1 MIEGSAAPPR
11 TDAALLKMV
20 ARAHCWFE
28 DLGSGHARSAQE
40 IARKLGVTPRYVQRL
55 VPLALLAPERV
66 EQIVAGRHEAE
77 LTAQV
82 LAGQDGLPVRWRDQG

>member
-1 MIEGSAAPPR
+1 
-11 TDAALLKMV
+11 MV

-28 DLGSGHARSAQE
+28 DLASGQSRSAQE
-40 IARKLGVTPRYVQRL
+40 IAKRLGVTPRYVQRL
-55 VPLALLAPERV
+55 LPLALLAPERV

-82 LAGQDGLPVRWRDQG
+82 LAGQDGLSARWRDQG